1 MKEKG
6 QWMRSISLSF
16 RSALICA
23 VAVTK
28 TAFAASAVQ
37 SPADAKIAQVE
48 QGLLPAVVLA
58 GTPAQTR
65 SLSAAMADMK
75 IPGVSI
81 AVIHGGRIAWAK
93 GYGVTDK
100 DGHAVSPDTLFQAGS
115 ISKSITAVAAMQL
128 IEAGKLSPGRAV
140 NDDLRSWK
148 VPDNGFTT
156 RAKVTLR
163 GLLSH
168 TAGINV
174 HGFPGYASGAP
185 VPTLRE
191 VLDGTPPANTPA
203 IRVVSVP
210 GTKWSYS
217 GGGYTIVQQ
226 LIEDVTHQPFP
237 TWLGDHVLGPAGMTH
252 STFTQP
258 LPTSDLAK
266 AAMPHEADATMVP
279 GGPHIYPEMAAAG
292 LWTTPS
298 DLAQMMVDIQH
309 ALAGHAGGVLSP
321 AMARRML
328 EPVTPDYS
336 MGFDLGGAPDVGYF
350 AKGGDTEGFGALMV
364 AYRTSGDGAAV
375 MANGAGG
382 GALAD
387 EVIRSIAATYDWPDF
402 KPVQRTA
409 IALNPASLA
418 HYTGTYQYRR
428 DAQFTFSAS
437 NGMLMISSPGGNP
450 ERLYPASETEFFVLS
465 RDMSYV
471 FDRSDK
477 SASTGHM
484 SSGEDRIDFRRIA
497 AGR

>member
-1 MKEKG
+1 
-6 QWMRSISLSF
+6 MRLISLNF
-16 RSALICA
+16 CSAAICA
-23 VAVTK
+23 VALVR
-28 TAFAASAVQ
+28 SAVAAPATQ
-37 SPADAKIAQVE
+37 SPSDPRIAQVE

-58 GTPAQTR
+58 GTPARTR

-81 AVIHGGRIAWAK
+81 AVIHGRHIAWAK
-93 GYGVTDK
+93 GYGDVDK
-100 DGHAVSPDTLFQAGS
+100 GGPPVSTDTLFQAGS

-128 IEAGKLSPGRAV
+128 VEAGRLSPGRAV

-148 VPDNGFTT
+148 VPDNEFAT

-174 HGFPGYASGAP
+174 HGFPGYASSAP

-191 VLDGTPPANTPA
+191 ILDGMPPANTPS

-226 LIEDVTHQPFP
+226 LIEDVTHKPFP
-237 TWLGDHVLGPAGMTH
+237 KWLGNHVLGPAGMTH

-258 LPTSDLAK
+258 LPTRDLAK
-266 AAMPHEADATMVP
+266 AAMPHEADGTMVI

-298 DLAQMMVDIQH
+298 DLAQILVDIQR
-309 ALAGHAGGVLSP
+309 ALAGQEGGVLSP
-321 AMARRML
+321 AMARLML
-328 EPVTPDYS
+328 EPVTPDNS
-336 MGFDLGGAPDVGYF
+336 MGFDLGGAPGAGYF
-350 AKGGDTEGFGALMV
+350 AKGGDTEGFGATMV
-364 AYRTSGDGAAV
+364 AYRSSGDGASV
-375 MANGAGG
+375 MTNGAAGDS
-382 GALAD
+382 LAD
-387 EVIRSIAATYDWPDF
+387 EVIRSIAATYGWPDF
-402 KPVQRTA
+402 KPRQRTA

-418 HYTGTYQYRR
+418 HYTGTYRYRR
-428 DAQFTFSAS
+428 NDQFTVSAR
-437 NGMLMISSPGGNP
+437 NEMLMIASPGGTP
-450 ERLYPASETEFFVLS
+450 ERLYPASESEFFVIS
-465 RDMSYV
+465 QDVSYV
-471 FDRSDK
+471 FDRSAK
-477 SASTGHM
+477 SASTGHI

-497 AGR
+497 TVR